1 MTRQIDLSFETGS
14 SLGRLRTFCRDMKV
28 QTENCCR
35 VLGEYEVELLR
46 SMVVRLRTEV
56 SVDMAPSDER
66 HVVVL
71 KPAGALVDDMGS
83 EDVEKRNRG

>member
-1 MTRQIDLSFETGS
+1 
-14 SLGRLRTFCRDMKV
+14 MKV
-28 QTENCCR
+28 QTETCCR

-83 EDVEKRNRG
+83 QDVERGIEGRGRRPIHLIWFVGIHNGRSCLQI